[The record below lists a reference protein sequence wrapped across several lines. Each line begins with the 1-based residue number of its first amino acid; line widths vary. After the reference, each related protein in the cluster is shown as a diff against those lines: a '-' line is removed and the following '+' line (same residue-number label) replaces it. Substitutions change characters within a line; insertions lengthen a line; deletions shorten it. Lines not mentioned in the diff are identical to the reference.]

1 MKGRL
6 LKAMA
11 RLASEQ
17 YQDAYI
23 VNGTSEEYV
32 LPEDLIEDLAS
43 LCQLAEKTH
52 YTKLFALNE
61 HEVLAAMLLKLKAL
75 GPGFW
80 TEAQRNGAD
89 HLVHENAIWSDLRSS
104 AARSLREFG
113 INSSEIA
120 PEQIDDQ
127 LSSK

>member
-1 MKGRL
+1 MRGRL

-23 VNGTSEEYV
+23 VNGASEEYV

-43 LCQLAEKTH
+43 LCQLAEKSQYH
-52 YTKLFALNE
+52 NLFDVNE
-61 HEVLAAMLLKLKAL
+61 REVVATMLVKLKAL

-80 TEAQRNGAD
+80 TEAERNGSH
-89 HLVHENAIWSDLRSS
+89 HLVHKNTIWSDLRLS
-104 AARSLREFG
+104 AVDSLKKFG
-113 INSSEIA
+113 INFCEIA
-120 PEQIDDQ
+120 PDRIDEQFW
-127 LSSK
+127 